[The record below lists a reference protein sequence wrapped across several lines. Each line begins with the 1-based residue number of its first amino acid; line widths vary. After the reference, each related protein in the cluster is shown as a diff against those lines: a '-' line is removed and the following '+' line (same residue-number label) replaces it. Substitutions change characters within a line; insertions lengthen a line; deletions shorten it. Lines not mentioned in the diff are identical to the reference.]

1 MKVIRF
7 SMIIHFLI
15 LACLTD
21 GTFAQEYTEFN
32 LPEDAKRRLG
42 KGKIVDMAYSP
53 DGTRLAVATSIG
65 IWIYDSQTGRE
76 VDILRG
82 HTREITGIAYAPDGR
97 TLASS
102 SAGEDYLI
110 LADDTL
116 ILWDTVSGTR
126 KATLPGSGTYSIAF
140 SPDGKTIATGGYEYV
155 QLWDAVSGEPTAS
168 FQTESNIVIENLAFS
183 PDGKTIATAS
193 TADIHLW
200 NVATATHK
208 ATLQGH
214 TNSVL
219 SLSFSPDGSTLAS
232 GSMDYTIRLWDT
244 TTATHKATL
253 ADPYAP
259 QSIAFSPD
267 GKTIAQVRYRDV
279 LLWDVPS
286 GEVRRTLTGHKSW
299 IKALAF
305 SPDGKTIA
313 TASGEIRLWDVVSGK
328 QKKSFGNHM
337 EPVTNVA
344 FSPDGSTLAGCE
356 ANRIHLLDGR
366 SGAHKILIRGHTD
379 DVTSIAFSP
388 DGSTLAS
395 SSWDATVRVWDVVS
409 GAQKAIFLGHDWS
422 VNSVAFSPDGKTLV
436 SGGSDKTVRLWDVVG
451 GTHTILTG
459 HTEEVVSVAFSPDG
473 KMIATGSRDKTV
485 HLWDARSGQ
494 HRQTLTGP
502 IAGIYSVAF
511 SPDSKTLA
519 VGTEV
524 SEFGEMWLW
533 DATTGEYKAV
543 KKGFYDR
550 VSFAFS
556 PDGKTFATQA
566 KRGGQVM
573 LWDAATGGV
582 KTTLAQQRHY
592 LHSFAFSPDGKTL
605 ATGTGG
611 GFIFLWKIAPD
622 LLKPAEHTS
631 VLLPSLPAS
640 PPRVRIVYFFP
651 NDHTPPLNIDAELR
665 TLIKET
671 QHFYADQMAIHGFG
685 RKTFLL
691 ETDSS
696 GNAVVHHVQGSGAAE
711 DYISGSYSVTREVED
726 TLDAVTHIYLVALDT
741 SLEGALRGACG
752 IAFYSG
758 SSPAASAIPGSSSVT
773 SATQM
778 STEGRLA
785 IVYASGPCAGLST
798 TAHELGHTFGLGHDY
813 REKDYVMNHGAK
825 IPRLSYAAAEW
836 LSVHPF
842 LNASHPNSENDHTTI
857 EILSSRASQLQF
869 QIADTDGLHQAQ
881 LILTENVANNR
892 CGNTESL
899 QHFQALNGTSGITFG
914 FASTPTNR
922 EASVRVI
929 DMHGN
934 IAWKD
939 FWLEPDD
946 SIQGTVRAPDTTVP
960 GDVNRDG
967 IVSILDMVIVAQHF
981 GKNAAANP
989 AADINGDGVISIL
1002 DLIVVSQQMG
1012 KSGAAAAPTAIAMNS
1027 VEVPDPTIVQAWI
1040 EQAELEDDGSIVFRQ
1055 GIAYLQ
1061 ELLTLLIPEET
1072 ALLPNYPNPFNP
1084 ETWIPYQLSEPAV
1097 VTLNIYSVN
1106 GVLVRTLALGQTP
1119 AGIYQSRSRAAYW
1132 DGKNDVGERVASGI
1146 YFYTFTAGDFAA
1158 TRKLLI
1164 RK

>member
-21 GTFAQEYTEFN
+21 TPFAQEYTQFN

-76 VDILRG
+76 VDILQG

-126 KATLPGSGTYSIAF
+126 KATLPGSGAYSIAF
-140 SPDGKTIATGGYEYV
+140 SPDGKTIATGGSEYV

-168 FQTESNIVIENLAFS
+168 FQTESGGIVIENLAFS
-183 PDGKTIATAS
+183 PDGKTIATGE
-193 TADIHLW
+193 TADIRLW
-200 NVATATHK
+200 DVATAAHK

-214 TNSVL
+214 TNSVM

-232 GSMDYTIRLWDT
+232 GSRDYTIRLWDT
-244 TTATHKATL
+244 TTGTHKATL
-253 ADPYAP
+253 GGPQRPYAP
-259 QSIAFSPD
+259 RNVAFSPD
-267 GKTIAQVRYRDV
+267 GSTLAQVGYRDV

-286 GEVRRTLTGHKSW
+286 GEVRRTLTGHTSW

-344 FSPDGSTLAGCE
+344 FSPDGSTIAGSE

-366 SGAHKILIRGHTD
+366 SGAHKILISGHTD
-379 DVTSIAFSP
+379 NVTSIAFSP
-388 DGSTLAS
+388 DGSTIAS
-395 SSWDATVRVWDVVS
+395 SSWDATVRLWDVVS
-409 GAQKAIFLGHDWS
+409 GVQKAIFLHDWI
-422 VNSVAFSPDGKTLV
+422 VNSVAFSPDGKTLA
-436 SGGSDKTVRLWDVVG
+436 SGGQDKTVRLWDVVG

-485 HLWDARSGQ
+485 RVWDARSGQ

-533 DATTGEYKAV
+533 DATTEEYKAV

-582 KTTLAQQRHY
+582 KTTLAQQRDY
-592 LHSFAFSPDGKTL
+592 LHSFAFSLDGKTL

-622 LLKPAEHTS
+622 LLQPAEHTS
-631 VLLPSLPAS
+631 VLLPALPDS

-651 NDHTPPLNIDAELR
+651 NDHTRPLNIDAELR
-665 TLIKET
+665 TSIKET
-671 QHFYADQMAIHGFG
+671 QRFYADQMAIHGFG

-691 ETDSS
+691 ETDSN
-696 GNAVVHHVQGSGAAE
+696 GHAVVHHVQGGGSAE
-711 DYISGSYSVTREVED
+711 DYISGSYSVTREVAD
-726 TLDAVTHIYLVALDT
+726 TIDVVDHIYLVALDA
-741 SLEGALRGACG
+741 SLEGSLGAACG
-752 IAFYSG
+752 IAFHAG
-758 SSPAASAIPGSSSVT
+758 IGSVT
-773 SATQM
+773 SSAIQM
-778 STEGRLA
+778 VTDGNFA
-785 IVYASGPCAGLST
+785 FVYTSGPCAGLRT
-798 TAHELGHTFGLGHDY
+798 TAHELGHTFGLAHDY
-813 REKDYVMNHGAK
+813 REKAYVMFGNVTPET
-825 IPRLSYAAAEW
+825 PRLSYAAAEW

-842 LNASHPNSENDHTTI
+842 LNASQPNNSENHTTI
-857 EILSSRASQLQF
+857 EILSSGASQLQF

-881 LILTENVANNR
+881 LILTENVLNIS
-892 CGNTESL
+892 CGNVESL
-899 QHFQALNGTSGITFG
+899 HHFQALNGTSGITFG
-914 FASTPTNR
+914 FASTSASR

-934 IAWKD
+934 IAWRD
-939 FWLEPDD
+939 FWIEPD
-946 SIQGTVRAPDTTVP
+946 SLVQ
-960 GDVNRDG
+960 GDVNQDG
-967 IVSILDMVIVAQHF
+967 IVNIADLVLVASNLGETGQ
-981 GKNAAANP
+981 NAA
-989 AADINGDGVISIL
+989 DVNGDGVVNIT
-1002 DLIVVSQQMG
+1002 DLVLVAG
-1012 KSGAAAAPTAIAMNS
+1012 ALGNGAAAPSLHPHTLEMLTIT
-1027 VEVPDPTIVQAWI
+1027 EVKQWLFEAQRLGLTDTMSQ
-1040 EQAELEDDGSIVFRQ
+1040 R
-1055 GIAYLQ
+1055 GILFLQ
-1061 ELLTLLIPEET
+1061 QLLI
-1072 ALLPNYPNPFNP
+1072 ALTPKKTILLANYPNPFNP
-1084 ETWIPYQLSEPAV
+1084 ETWIPYQLAKDAD
-1097 VTLNIYSVN
+1097 VTLTIYAVN
-1106 GVLVRTLALGQTP
+1106 GDIVRRLALGHQP
-1119 AGIYQSRSRAAYW
+1119 AGLYQNRSRAAYW
-1132 DGKNDVGERVASGI
+1132 DGRNAVGEPVASDV
-1146 YFYTFTAGDFAA
+1146 YFYTLTAGDFTA
-1158 TRKLLI
+1158 TRKMVI

>member
-1 MKVIRF
+1 MKVLRF
-7 SMIIHFLI
+7 SILIHFLI

-21 GTFAQEYTEFN
+21 SPFAQEYTQFN
-32 LPEDAKRRLG
+32 LPQDAKRRLG

-53 DGTRLAVATSIG
+53 DGTRIAVATPIG
-65 IWIYDSQTGRE
+65 IWIYDSQTGQE
-76 VDILRG
+76 VDILQG
-82 HTREITGIAYAPDGR
+82 HTRKITGIAYAPDGR
-97 TLASS
+97 TLVSS
-102 SAGEDYLI
+102 SGSGDDVLI

-116 ILWDTVSGTR
+116 ILWDTVSGTPE
-126 KATLPGSGTYSIAF
+126 ATLPGSGAYSIAF
-140 SPDGKTIATGGYEYV
+140 SSDGKTIATGGSEYV
-155 QLWDAVSGEPTAS
+155 QLWDAVSGEPTVS
-168 FQTESNIVIENLAFS
+168 FQTESNDIIKNLAFS

-193 TADIHLW
+193 TADIRLW
-200 NVATATHK
+200 DVATARHK
-208 ATLQGH
+208 VTLQGH

-232 GSMDYTIRLWDT
+232 GSRDYKIRLWDT
-244 TTATHKATL
+244 TTFVHKATL
-253 ADPYAP
+253 GGPQRPYAP

-267 GKTIAQVRYRDV
+267 GKTIAQGGYRDAF
-279 LLWDVPS
+279 LWDVPS
-286 GEVRRTLTGHKSW
+286 GEVRRTLTGHASW

-313 TASGEIRLWDVVSGK
+313 TGSGEIRLWDVVSGEHK
-328 QKKSFGNHM
+328 TTFGDHM
-337 EPVTNVA
+337 GPVTSVA
-344 FSPDGSTLAGCE
+344 FSPDGSTLAGSE
-356 ANRIHLLDGR
+356 ANRIHLRDGK
-366 SGAHKILIRGHTD
+366 SGAHKILIRGHTG

-395 SSWDATVRVWDVVS
+395 SSRDATVRVWDVVS
-409 GAQKAIFLGHDWS
+409 GVQKAIFPEHDLF
-422 VNSVAFSPDGKTLV
+422 VKNVASVAFSPDGKTLV
-436 SGGSDKTVRLWDVVG
+436 SGGDKTLCLWDVVG
-451 GTHTILTG
+451 GTHTTILTG
-459 HTEEVVSVAFSPDG
+459 HTEEIESVAFSPDG
-473 KMIATGSRDKTV
+473 KMIAAGSRDKTV
-485 HLWDARSGQ
+485 SLWDVRSGQ

-502 IAGIYSVAF
+502 IDGIYSVAF

-524 SEFGEMWLW
+524 SGLGEMWLW
-533 DATTGEYKAV
+533 DATTREYRAV
-543 KKGFYDR
+543 KKGFYGR
-550 VSFAFS
+550 VRFALS
-556 PDGKTFATQA
+556 PDGKTFATET
-566 KRGGQVM
+566 KMGGRVM
-573 LWDAATGGV
+573 LWDAATGSV
-582 KTTLAQQRHY
+582 KTTLSQHSHY
-592 LHSFAFSPDGKTL
+592 LPSFAFSPDGKTL
-605 ATGTGG
+605 ATGTED
-611 GFIFLWKIAPD
+611 GFILLWKIAPD
-622 LLKPAEHTS
+622 LLQPAEHTS
-631 VLLPSLPAS
+631 VLLPPLPDN
-640 PPRVRIVYFFP
+640 PPRVRLVYFFP
-651 NDHTPPLNIDAELR
+651 NDHTPPLNIDTELR

-671 QHFYADQMAIHGFG
+671 QRFYADQMALHGFG

-691 ETDSS
+691 ETDSN
-696 GNAVVHHVQGSGAAE
+696 GNAVVHHVQGKGSAE
-711 DYISGSYSVTREVED
+711 DYISGSYRVTRETED
-726 TLDAVTHIYLVALDT
+726 TLDLVDHIYLVALDA
-741 SLEGALRGACG
+741 SLEGSLRGACG
-752 IAFYSG
+752 IAFQAGSG
-758 SSPAASAIPGSSSVT
+758 SVI

-778 STEGRLA
+778 STDGRLA
-785 IVYASGPCAGLST
+785 IVYTSGPCAGLGT
-798 TAHELGHTFGLGHDY
+798 TAHELGHTFGLAHDY
-813 REKDYVMNHGAK
+813 REKDYVMFGHNTPGT
-825 IPRLSYAAAEW
+825 PRFSYAAAEW

-842 LNASHPNSENDHTTI
+842 LNASPPNNSENHTTI

-869 QIADTDGLHQAQ
+869 QIADTDGLHQVQ
-881 LILTENVANNR
+881 LILTENVPSNR

-899 QHFQALNGTSGITFG
+899 QHFQAPNGTSGITFG
-914 FASTPTNR
+914 FASTQSST

-929 DMHGN
+929 DIHGN
-934 IAWKD
+934 IASRD

-946 SIQGTVRAPDTTVP
+946 SIHGTVRAPDTTVP
-960 GDVNRDG
+960 GDVNQDG
-967 IVSILDMVIVAQHF
+967 VVSILDMVIVAQHF

-1012 KSGAAAAPTAIAMNS
+1012 KSGAAAAPTAIAMNG
-1027 VEVPDPTIVQAWI
+1027 VEVLDPTIVQAWI

-1119 AGIYQSRSRAAYW
+1119 AGIYQSRSRAVYW

>member
-21 GTFAQEYTEFN
+21 TPFAQEYTQFN

-42 KGKIVDMAYSP
+42 KGRIVDMAYSP

-76 VDILRG
+76 VDILQG

-126 KATLPGSGTYSIAF
+126 KATLPGSGAYSIAF
-140 SPDGKTIATGGYEYV
+140 SPDGKTIATGGSEYV

-168 FQTESNIVIENLAFS
+168 FQTESGDIVIEKLAFS
-183 PDGKTIATAS
+183 PDGKTIATGE
-193 TADIHLW
+193 TADIRLW
-200 NVATATHK
+200 DVATATHK

-253 ADPYAP
+253 TDPYAP

-267 GKTIAQVRYRDV
+267 GSTIAQVRYRDV

-286 GEVRRTLTGHKSW
+286 GEVRRTLTGHTSW

-313 TASGEIRLWDVVSGK
+313 TGSGEIRLWDVVSGK

-356 ANRIHLLDGR
+356 ANRIHLRDGR

-436 SGGSDKTVRLWDVVG
+436 SGGQDKTVRLWDVVD

-473 KMIATGSRDKTV
+473 KMIATGSPDKTV

-524 SEFGEMWLW
+524 SDFAEMWLW
-533 DATTGEYKAV
+533 DATTEEYKAV
-543 KKGFYDR
+543 KKGFDNR
-550 VSFAFS
+550 VRFAFS
-556 PDGKTFATQA
+556 PDGKTFATQT
-566 KRGGQVM
+566 KMGGQVM
-573 LWDAATGGV
+573 LWDAATGRG
-582 KTTLAQQRHY
+582 KTTFSQHSYY
-592 LHSFAFSPDGKTL
+592 LQSFAFSPDGKTL
-605 ATGTGG
+605 ATGTED

-622 LLKPAEHTS
+622 LLQPAEHTS
-631 VLLPSLPAS
+631 VLLPALPDS

-691 ETDSS
+691 ETDSN

-711 DYISGSYSVTREVED
+711 DYISGSYSVTREVND
-726 TLDAVTHIYLVALDT
+726 TLDAVNHIYLVALDASVEG
-741 SLEGALRGACG
+741 SLGAACG
-752 IAFYSG
+752 IAFGAGSG
-758 SSPAASAIPGSSSVT
+758 SATSAI
-773 SATQM
+773 QM
-778 STEGRLA
+778 STHGRLA
-785 IVYASGPCAGLST
+785 FVYTSGPCAGLRT
-798 TAHELGHTFGLGHDY
+798 TAHELGHTFGLAHDY
-813 REKDYVMNHGAK
+813 REKAYVMFGNVTPET
-825 IPRLSYAAAEW
+825 PRLSYAAAEW

-842 LNASHPNSENDHTTI
+842 LNASHPNSENHTTI
-857 EILSSRASQLQF
+857 EILSSGASQLQF

-881 LILTENVANNR
+881 LILTENVANIS

-899 QHFQALNGTSGITFG
+899 HHFQALNGTSGITFG
-914 FASTPTNR
+914 FASTSASR
-922 EASVRVI
+922 GASVRVI

-934 IAWKD
+934 IAWRD
-939 FWLEPDD
+939 FWIEPD
-946 SIQGTVRAPDTTVP
+946 SLVQ
-960 GDVNRDG
+960 GDVNQDG
-967 IVSILDMVIVAQHF
+967 IVNIADLVLVASNLGETGQ
-981 GKNAAANP
+981 NAA
-989 AADINGDGVISIL
+989 DVNGDGVVNIT
-1002 DLIVVSQQMG
+1002 DLVLVAG
-1012 KSGAAAAPTAIAMNS
+1012 ALGNGAAAPSLHPHTLEMLTTT
-1027 VEVPDPTIVQAWI
+1027 EVKQWLFEAQRLGLTDTMS
-1040 EQAELEDDGSIVFRQ
+1040 ER
-1055 GIAYLQ
+1055 GILFLQ
-1061 ELLTLLIPEET
+1061 QLLI
-1072 ALLPNYPNPFNP
+1072 ALTPKKTILLANYPNPFNP
-1084 ETWIPYQLSEPAV
+1084 ETWIPYHLAKDAD
-1097 VTLNIYSVN
+1097 VTLTIYAVN
-1106 GVLVRTLALGQTP
+1106 GDIVRRLALGHQP
-1119 AGIYQSRSRAAYW
+1119 AGMYQNRSRAAYW
-1132 DGKNDVGERVASGI
+1132 DGRNAVGEPVASDV
-1146 YFYTFTAGDFAA
+1146 YFYTLTAGDFTA
-1158 TRKLLI
+1158 TRKMVI

>member
-21 GTFAQEYTEFN
+21 TTFAQEYTQFN

-53 DGTRLAVATSIG
+53 DGTRLAVATPIG

-76 VDILRG
+76 VDILQG
-82 HTREITGIAYAPDGR
+82 HTREIRGIAYAPDGR

-102 SAGEDYLI
+102 SGSGADVDL

-116 ILWDTVSGTR
+116 ILWDTVSGTP
-126 KATLPGSGTYSIAF
+126 KATLPGSGAYSIAF
-140 SPDGKTIATGGYEYV
+140 SPDGKTIATGGYEYI

-193 TADIHLW
+193 TADIRLW
-200 NVATATHK
+200 DVATATHK

-214 TNSVL
+214 TKSVL

-232 GSMDYTIRLWDT
+232 GSGDYTIRLWDT
-244 TTATHKATL
+244 TTGTHKATL
-253 ADPYAP
+253 AGPQSPYVP
-259 QSIAFSPD
+259 QSIAFGPD
-267 GKTIAQVRYRDV
+267 GKTIAQVGYRDV

-286 GEVRRTLTGHKSW
+286 GEVRRTLTGHTSW

-313 TASGEIRLWDVVSGK
+313 TGSGEIRLWDVVSGK
-328 QKKSFGNHM
+328 QKKIFGNHM
-337 EPVTNVA
+337 EPVINVA

-356 ANRIHLLDGR
+356 ANRIHLRDGR

-409 GAQKAIFLGHDWS
+409 GVQKAIFLGHDWS
-422 VNSVAFSPDGKTLV
+422 VNSVAFSPDGKTLA
-436 SGGSDKTVRLWDVVG
+436 SGGWDKTLRLWDVVG

-473 KMIATGSRDKTV
+473 KTIATGSRDKTV
-485 HLWDARSGQ
+485 RLWDARSGQ

-524 SEFGEMWLW
+524 SDFAEMWLW
-533 DATTGEYKAV
+533 DATTEEYKAV
-543 KKGFYDR
+543 KKGFFNR
-550 VSFAFS
+550 VRFAFS
-556 PDGKTFATQA
+556 PDGKTFATQT
-566 KRGGQVM
+566 KMGGQVM

-582 KTTLAQQRHY
+582 KTTFSQHSHY
-592 LHSFAFSPDGKTL
+592 LQSFAFSPDGKTL
-605 ATGTGG
+605 ATGTKD

-622 LLKPAEHTS
+622 LLLPAEHTS
-631 VLLPSLPAS
+631 VLLPPLPDS
-640 PPRVRIVYFFP
+640 PPRVRIVYFLP
-651 NDHTPPLNIDAELR
+651 NDHTPLLNIDAELR

-691 ETDSS
+691 ETDSN
-696 GNAVVHHVQGSGAAE
+696 GNAVVHHVQGSGSAE
-711 DYISGSYSVTREVED
+711 DYISRSYSVTREVED
-726 TLDAVTHIYLVALDT
+726 TLDFVNHIYLVALDA
-741 SLEGALRGACG
+741 SLEGSLGGACG
-752 IAFYSG
+752 IAFHAGGG
-758 SSPAASAIPGSSSVT
+758 SATSAI
-773 SATQM
+773 QM
-778 STEGRLA
+778 FTDGRLA
-785 IVYASGPCAGLST
+785 FVYTSGPCAGLRT
-798 TAHELGHTFGLGHDY
+798 TAHELGHTFGLAHDY
-813 REKDYVMNHGAK
+813 REKAYVMFGNVTPET
-825 IPRLSYAAAEW
+825 PRLSYAAAEW

-842 LNASHPNSENDHTTI
+842 FNASHPNSENHTTI

-869 QIADTDGLHQAQ
+869 QIADTDGLHQVQ
-881 LILTENVANNR
+881 LILTENVPNIR
-892 CGNTESL
+892 CGNVESL
-899 QHFQALNGTSGITFG
+899 HHFQALNGTSGITVG
-914 FASTPTNR
+914 FASTSASR

-934 IAWKD
+934 IAWRD
-939 FWLEPDD
+939 FWLK
-946 SIQGTVRAPDTTVP
+946 PDTLVQ
-960 GDVNRDG
+960 GDVNQDG
-967 IVSILDMVIVAQHF
+967 IVNIADLVLVASNLGETGQ
-981 GKNAAANP
+981 NAA
-989 AADINGDGVISIL
+989 DVNGDGIVNIA
-1002 DLIVVSQQMG
+1002 DLVLVAG
-1012 KSGAAAAPTAIAMNS
+1012 ALGNGAAAPSLHPHTLEMLTTT
-1027 VEVPDPTIVQAWI
+1027 EVKQWLFEAQRLGLTDTMSQ
-1040 EQAELEDDGSIVFRQ
+1040 R
-1055 GIAYLQ
+1055 GILFLQ
-1061 ELLTLLIPEET
+1061 QLLITLTPKKT
-1072 ALLPNYPNPFNP
+1072 ILLANYPNPFNP
-1084 ETWIPYQLSEPAV
+1084 ETWIPYQLSEPAE
-1097 VTLNIYSVN
+1097 VTLTIYTAS
-1106 GVLVRTLALGQTP
+1106 GQLVRRLALGHQP
-1119 AGIYQSRSRAAYW
+1119 AGLYQNRRRAAYW
-1132 DGKNDVGERVASGI
+1132 DGRNALGERVVSGV
-1146 YFYTFTAGDFAA
+1146 YFYTFTAGEFTA
-1158 TRKLLI
+1158 TRKMLI

>member
-21 GTFAQEYTEFN
+21 TTFAQEYTQFN

-53 DGTRLAVATSIG
+53 DGTRLAVATPIG

-76 VDILRG
+76 VDILQG
-82 HTREITGIAYAPDGR
+82 HTREIRGIAYAPDGR

-102 SAGEDYLI
+102 SGSGADVDL

-116 ILWDTVSGTR
+116 ILWDTVSGTP
-126 KATLPGSGTYSIAF
+126 KATLPGSGAYSIAF
-140 SPDGKTIATGGYEYV
+140 SPDGKTIATGGYEYI

-193 TADIHLW
+193 TADIRLW
-200 NVATATHK
+200 DVATATHK

-214 TNSVL
+214 TKSVL

-232 GSMDYTIRLWDT
+232 GSGDYTIRLWDT
-244 TTATHKATL
+244 TTGTHKATL
-253 ADPYAP
+253 AGPQSPYVP
-259 QSIAFSPD
+259 QSIAFGPD
-267 GKTIAQVRYRDV
+267 GKTIAQVGYRDV

-286 GEVRRTLTGHKSW
+286 GEVRRTLTGHTSW

-313 TASGEIRLWDVVSGK
+313 TGSGEIRLWDVVSGK
-328 QKKSFGNHM
+328 QKKIFGNHM
-337 EPVTNVA
+337 EPVINVA

-356 ANRIHLLDGR
+356 ANRIHLRDGR

-409 GAQKAIFLGHDWS
+409 GVQKAIFLGHDWS
-422 VNSVAFSPDGKTLV
+422 VNSVAFSPDGKTLA
-436 SGGSDKTVRLWDVVG
+436 SGGWDKTLRLWDVVG

-473 KMIATGSRDKTV
+473 KTIATGSRDKTV
-485 HLWDARSGQ
+485 RLWDARSGQ

-524 SEFGEMWLW
+524 SDFAEMWLW
-533 DATTGEYKAV
+533 DATTEEYKAV
-543 KKGFYDR
+543 KKGFFNR
-550 VSFAFS
+550 VRFAFS
-556 PDGKTFATQA
+556 PDGKTFATQT
-566 KRGGQVM
+566 KMGGQVM

-582 KTTLAQQRHY
+582 KTTFSQHSHY
-592 LHSFAFSPDGKTL
+592 LQSFAFSPDGKTL
-605 ATGTGG
+605 ATGTKD

-622 LLKPAEHTS
+622 LLLPAEHTS
-631 VLLPSLPAS
+631 VLLPPLPDS
-640 PPRVRIVYFFP
+640 PPRVRIVYFLP
-651 NDHTPPLNIDAELR
+651 NDHTPLLNIDAELR

-685 RKTFLL
+685 KKTFLL
-691 ETDSS
+691 ETDSN
-696 GNAVVHHVQGSGAAE
+696 GNAVVHHVQGRGSAE
-711 DYISGSYSVTREVED
+711 DYISGSYRVTRETEN
-726 TLDAVTHIYLVALDT
+726 TLDLVDHIYLVALDA
-741 SLEGALRGACG
+741 SLQGALRGPCG
-752 IAFYSG
+752 IAFHSG
-758 SSPAASAIPGSSSVT
+758 GSAFTSVY
-773 SATQM
+773 QM
-778 STEGRLA
+778 STDGRLA
-785 IVYASGPCAGLST
+785 IVYTSGPCAGVGT
-798 TAHELGHTFGLGHDY
+798 TAHELGHTFGLAHDY
-813 REKDYVMNHGAK
+813 REKDYVMFGHNTPGT
-825 IPRLSYAAAEW
+825 PRFSYAAAEW

-842 LNASHPNSENDHTTI
+842 LNASQPNNSENHTTI

-869 QIADTDGLHQAQ
+869 QIADTDGLHQVQ
-881 LILTENVANNR
+881 LILTENVPSNR

-899 QHFQALNGTSGITFG
+899 QHFQSLNGTSGITFG
-914 FASTPTNR
+914 FAATQAST
-922 EASVRVI
+922 EASVQVI

-934 IAWKD
+934 IASRD

-946 SIQGTVRAPDTTVP
+946 SIHGTVNAPDTTVP
-960 GDVNRDG
+960 GDVNEDGVVDPIDLLLVAEAQGQNPPANPRMDVNGDG
-967 IVSILDMVIVAQHF
+967 IVDVEDVLLVADAIELD
-981 GKNAAANP
+981 
-989 AADINGDGVISIL
+989 
-1002 DLIVVSQQMG
+1002 
-1012 KSGAAAAPTAIAMNS
+1012 AAAPSLHPIALELFTASAVRQWLRDARQMDVTEPSLQRGILVLEQLLARL
-1027 VEVPDPTIVQAWI
+1027 VPK
-1040 EQAELEDDGSIVFRQ
+1040 
-1055 GIAYLQ
+1055 
-1061 ELLTLLIPEET
+1061 ET
-1072 ALLPNYPNPFNP
+1072 ALLHNYPNPFNP
-1084 ETWIPYQLSEPAV
+1084 ETWIPYQLSEPAE
-1097 VTLNIYSVN
+1097 VTVAIHAAD
-1106 GVLVRTLALGQTP
+1106 GKLVRTIALGHQP
-1119 AGIYQSRSRAAYW
+1119 AGVYESKNRAAYW
-1132 DGKNDVGERVASGI
+1132 DGRNNVGERMASGV
-1146 YFYTFTAGDFAA
+1146 YFYTLKAGDFAA
-1158 TRKLLI
+1158 TQKMLI
-1164 RK
+1164 LK

>member
-15 LACLTD
+15 LVCLTD
-21 GTFAQEYTEFN
+21 TTFAQEYTQFN
-32 LPEDAKRRLG
+32 LPQDAKSRLG

-76 VDILRG
+76 VDILQG

-126 KATLPGSGTYSIAF
+126 KATLPGSGAYSIAF
-140 SPDGKTIATGGYEYV
+140 SPDGKTIATGGSEYV

-168 FQTESNIVIENLAFS
+168 FQTESGDIVIEKLAFS
-183 PDGKTIATAS
+183 PDGKTIATGE
-193 TADIHLW
+193 TADIRLW
-200 NVATATHK
+200 DVATATHK

-253 ADPYAP
+253 TDPYAP

-267 GKTIAQVRYRDV
+267 GSTIAQVRYRDV

-286 GEVRRTLTGHKSW
+286 GEVRRTLTGHTSW

-356 ANRIHLLDGR
+356 ANRIHLRDGR

-436 SGGSDKTVRLWDVVG
+436 SGGQDKTVRLWDVVD

-473 KMIATGSRDKTV
+473 KMIATGSPDKTV
-485 HLWDARSGQ
+485 HVWDARSGQ

-519 VGTEV
+519 VGTEA
-524 SEFGEMWLW
+524 SDFGEMWLW
-533 DATTGEYKAV
+533 DATTEEYKAV

-582 KTTLAQQRHY
+582 KTTLAQQRDY
-592 LHSFAFSPDGKTL
+592 LHSFAFSLDGKTL

-622 LLKPAEHTS
+622 LLQPAEHTS
-631 VLLPSLPAS
+631 VLLPALPDS

-665 TLIKET
+665 TSIKET
-671 QHFYADQMAIHGFG
+671 QRFYADQMAIHGFG

-691 ETDSS
+691 ETDSN
-696 GNAVVHHVQGSGAAE
+696 GNAVVHHVQGSGSAE

-726 TLDAVTHIYLVALDT
+726 TLDAVNHIYLVALDA
-741 SLEGALRGACG
+741 SLEGSLRGACG
-752 IAFYSG
+752 IAFSAGSG
-758 SSPAASAIPGSSSVT
+758 SATSAIQM
-773 SATQM
+773 ATD
-778 STEGRLA
+778 GRLA
-785 IVYASGPCAGLST
+785 FVYTSGPCAGLRT
-798 TAHELGHTFGLGHDY
+798 TAHELGHTFGLSHDY
-813 REKDYVMNHGAK
+813 REKAYVMFGNVTPET
-825 IPRLSYAAAEW
+825 PRLSYAAAEW

-842 LNASHPNSENDHTTI
+842 LNASQPNNSENHTTI

-881 LILTENVANNR
+881 LILTENVANIS

-899 QHFQALNGTSGITFG
+899 HHFQALNGTSGITFG
-914 FASTPTNR
+914 FASTSASR

-934 IAWKD
+934 IAWRD
-939 FWLEPDD
+939 FWIEPDTFV
-946 SIQGTVRAPDTTVP
+946 Q
-960 GDVNRDG
+960 GDVNQDG
-967 IVSILDMVIVAQHF
+967 IVNIADLVLVASNLGETGQ
-981 GKNAAANP
+981 NAA
-989 AADINGDGVISIL
+989 DVNGDGIVNIA
-1002 DLIVVSQQMG
+1002 DLVLVAG
-1012 KSGAAAAPTAIAMNS
+1012 ALGNGAAAPSLHPHTLEMLTIT
-1027 VEVPDPTIVQAWI
+1027 EVKQWLFEAQRLGLTDTMS
-1040 EQAELEDDGSIVFRQ
+1040 ER
-1055 GIAYLQ
+1055 GILFLQ
-1061 ELLTLLIPEET
+1061 QLLI
-1072 ALLPNYPNPFNP
+1072 ALTPKKTILLANYPNPFNP
-1084 ETWIPYQLSEPAV
+1084 ETWIPYQLAKDAD
-1097 VTLNIYSVN
+1097 VTLTIYAVN
-1106 GVLVRTLALGQTP
+1106 GDIVRRLALGHQP
-1119 AGIYQSRSRAAYW
+1119 AGLYQNRSRAAYW
-1132 DGKNDVGERVASGI
+1132 DGRNAVGEPVASDV
-1146 YFYTFTAGDFAA
+1146 YFYTLTAGDFTA
-1158 TRKLLI
+1158 TRKMVI